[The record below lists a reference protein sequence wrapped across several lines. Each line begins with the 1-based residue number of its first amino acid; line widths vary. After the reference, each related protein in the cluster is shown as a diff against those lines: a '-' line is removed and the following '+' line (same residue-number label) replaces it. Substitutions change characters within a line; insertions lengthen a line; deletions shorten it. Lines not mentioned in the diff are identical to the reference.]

1 MSDQKTRHASC
12 PCTSLASCSYST
24 GTYEMLVVIIDH
36 IIQEKKG
43 DRIVSCFA
51 LQYQGDLK
59 YWRKDSSAKERYNK
73 RSHAMCDTNV
83 K

>member
-36 IIQEKKG
+36 IIQEKKAIVLFLVLLYNTKETSNIG
-43 DRIVSCFA
+43 GRIPR
-51 LQYQGDLK
+51 LK
-59 YWRKDSSAKERYNK
+59 NGITSEVMR
-73 RSHAMCDTNV
+73 CVTLT
-83 K
+83 